1 MDDKEYLKLA
11 GLIGPRLSDL
21 GLDDLADF
29 SNYMD
34 ERGEERSLPDG
45 RTLVKRMLGAFDR
58 YLAANAAEAVTESLL
73 LIGNSLD
80 DGPRPESAMLHFEDD
95 RLSALEGPEGGVPL
109 PTLGNM
115 KEVRRKLHVLEETL
129 MEPPSPSEPD
139 SSAS

>member
-1 MDDKEYLKLA
+1 MDDEEYLKLA
-11 GLIGPRLSDL
+11 GLIGRRLSEL
-21 GLDDLADF
+21 GLDDIADF
-29 SNYMD
+29 GNYMD
-34 ERGEERSLPDG
+34 EEGEERSLPDG

-80 DGPRPESAMLHFEDD
+80 DGARPESAILHFEDD
-95 RLSALEGPEGGVPL
+95 RLSGLAGPDEGVPI

-115 KEVRRKLHVLEETL
+115 VEIRSELHMLEAAL
-129 MEPPSPSEPD
+129 MEASPPSEPD